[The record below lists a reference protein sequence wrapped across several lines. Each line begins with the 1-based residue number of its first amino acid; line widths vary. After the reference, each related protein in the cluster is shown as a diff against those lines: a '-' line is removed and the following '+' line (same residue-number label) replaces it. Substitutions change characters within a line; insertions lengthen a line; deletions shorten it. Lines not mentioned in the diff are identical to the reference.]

1 MGAKEILDTTTVLAT
16 TGLAVL
22 TGIFAFSTYRIGKA
36 TRLMLAETRT
46 ANFRQIQIQSWL
58 EFNRRFDS
66 AEMTAARKEL
76 AGKLMTPGQ
85 PLAAQDQYS
94 ELVTAFFE
102 DLGAVYQEESIH
114 RQLAKNTFGYYA
126 CLWWEALKPYIAEQ
140 RKLPPADAARFGQ
153 FEKLAGAMRREGEQF
168 SGQEI
173 ADFLA
178 GEAKMWAL

>member
-1 MGAKEILDTTTVLAT
+1 MGAKEILDTTTGLASL
-16 TGLAVL
+16 GLAVL
-22 TGIFAFSTYRIGKA
+22 TGIFAYSTYRIGKA
-36 TRLMLAETRT
+36 TRLLLAETRT
-46 ANFRQIQIQSWL
+46 ATCRQIQIQSWL

-76 AGKLMTPGQ
+76 AGKLITPGRH
-85 PLAAQDQYS
+85 LAARDQHS
-94 ELVTAFFE
+94 ELVAAFFE

-126 CLWWEALKPYIAEQ
+126 CLWWEALKPHLDEP
-140 RKLPPADAARFGQ
+140 RKLPSGEAPRFGQ